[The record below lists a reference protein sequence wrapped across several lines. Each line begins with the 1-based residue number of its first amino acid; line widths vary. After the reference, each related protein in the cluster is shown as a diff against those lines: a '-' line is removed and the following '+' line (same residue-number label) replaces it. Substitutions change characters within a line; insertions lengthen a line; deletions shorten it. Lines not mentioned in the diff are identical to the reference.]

1 MAQFFNFRE
10 DYYGLTEKE
19 IEKNTAMYGLNKYS
33 KRDRLRA
40 AFSPVK
46 TLLQPP
52 VLLML
57 AAGIL
62 CFFGG
67 GIASGIAVL
76 IIDAAFAAGEI
87 YLGMS
92 SDARLADIKSST
104 AMKYRVIREG
114 KPELIEKEFI
124 VPEDIIV
131 VQEGERVPADAFI
144 LEARGLTADESVFTG
159 SNKPAAKYAGAISKS
174 ELKPTFVYGGT
185 TILTGIAICRVSATG
200 VDTKLYQKLGE
211 QPDDHGYYT
220 SLEKVSGSISLLS
233 TSVAVATAL
242 VALAVDIAAGNGAVS
257 AILRGI
263 TLGLCF
269 FPTGFSTVLRG
280 YYTACASDMLKGGAV
295 VKSFVDIERLNSM
308 TVLCVEKEGAISK
321 SSLEVR
327 GMYAKSE
334 ELLYKVAAL
343 AFDKDTAD
351 PAERAL
357 MVKASFTDENISEI
371 YEEYKF
377 IERIT
382 DGGNAMDGALWDV
395 GGSELY
401 CIKGT
406 PEQILPLCRLS
417 GDKLYKVQKKYK
429 EYYSM
434 GCGVLAFACADAK
447 QGDLDSTAGFSYTFV
462 GLAAFS
468 APLRESVSAAVKTC
482 RRAGVRVVMMTE
494 DNPSAA
500 EATGKMIGLSGSG
513 AVTGKQISDS
523 VKYGSPLDL
532 GADIFAKVT
541 PEQKLYIIDK
551 MKKNGEVVA
560 MTGTRAT
567 DADALGLADIGI
579 TISQYASGSCY
590 EAADIIMN
598 DDNFSSIAD
607 TIARARQL
615 HRNIKRA
622 AAAMISGYAALIMI
636 NIFNVFGGTELMLTP
651 ALLALVSMVL
661 IPLSALGYISCR
673 CDMQGSMPRSEYVTS
688 RKINLRFVGETLAVG
703 LLSGVAAALTYMFM
717 YSDSNIPFARSCAFI
732 SLGFCTAAF
741 SVLRLIPARL
751 PAALKSCGNPVFI
764 SAAIAVV
771 LPILL
776 SYVPGVNYVFGL
788 CGVDILALLICAVTG
803 LFPGALFFVLK
814 RFVRLKFLP

>member
-19 IEKNTAMYGLNKYS
+19 IKKNTALYGLNKYS
-33 KRDRLRA
+33 KRDKLRA
-40 AFSPVK
+40 AFSPAK

-62 CFFGG
+62 CFFSG

-76 IIDAAFAAGEI
+76 LIDAAFTAGEI
-87 YLGMS
+87 YLGLS
-92 SDARLADIKSST
+92 SDTRLADIKSST
-104 AMKYRVIREG
+104 EMKYRVIREG
-114 KPELIEKEFI
+114 KPELIAKELI

-200 VDTKLYQKLGE
+200 VDTKLYQKVGE
-211 QPDDHGYYT
+211 QPDNHGYYT
-220 SLEKVSGSISLLS
+220 SLEKLSRSISLLGA
-233 TSVAVATAL
+233 SVAVAIAL
-242 VALAVDIAAGNGAVS
+242 VAMAVDIAVGNDVISAV
-257 AILRGI
+257 LRGI

-269 FPTGFSTVLRG
+269 FPAGFGTVLRG
-280 YYTACASDMLKGGAV
+280 YYTVCASDMLKGSAV
-295 VKSFVDIERLNSM
+295 VKSFVDIEKLNSM

-321 SSLEVR
+321 NSLDVR
-327 GMYAKSE
+327 GMYTKSE

-343 AFDKDTAD
+343 ACGKDTAD

-357 MVKASFTDENISEI
+357 LMKASFSDENISDI
-371 YEEYKF
+371 YEDNKF

-382 DGGNAMDGALWDV
+382 DAGSAIGGALWDV
-395 GGSELY
+395 GGKELY

-406 PEQILPLCRLS
+406 PEQVLPLCRLS
-417 GDKLYKVQKKYK
+417 GDNLYKVQKKYK

-447 QGDLDSTAGFSYTFV
+447 EGDLDSTAGFSYMFV
-462 GLAAFS
+462 GMAAFS
-468 APLRESVSAAVKTC
+468 APLRESVNAAVKTC

-494 DNPSAA
+494 DNPSVA
-500 EATGKMIGLSGSG
+500 EATGKMIGLSGSK
-513 AVTGKQISDS
+513 AVTGKQISES

-532 GADIFAKVT
+532 SADIFAKVT
-541 PEQKLYIIDK
+541 PEQKLYIIDR

-560 MTGTRAT
+560 MTGTRTT
-567 DADALGLADIGI
+567 DADALELADIGI
-579 TISQYASGSCY
+579 TISQHASGSSY

-622 AAAMISGYAALIMI
+622 AAAMISGYTALIMI
-636 NIFNVFGGTELMLTP
+636 NIFNVFSGTALMLEP
-651 ALLALVSMVL
+651 ALLALLSMVI
-661 IPLSALGYISCR
+661 IPVSALGYISCR
-673 CDMQGSMPRSEYVTS
+673 CDMHGSMPRSEFVSS
-688 RKINLRFVGETLAVG
+688 RKINLPFLGETAVMG

-741 SVLRLIPARL
+741 EVLRLISARL
-751 PAALKSCGNPVFI
+751 PAALKSCGRPVYI
-764 SAAIAVV
+764 SAVV
-771 LPILL
+771 SALLPIVL
-776 SYVPGVNYVFGL
+776 SYVPGLNHVFGL
-788 CGVDILALLICAVTG
+788 YGVDILALLICAVTG
-803 LFPGALFFVLK
+803 LFPGTLYFVLK
-814 RFVRLKFLP
+814 RFVRLKLLS